1 MILSQRHLF
10 EIPDD
15 VAYLNCAYMGP
26 LPKAAREAGERGM
39 ARKARPWTIT
49 PADFFTDSETARS
62 LFAGLINARADDIAI
77 VPAASYGIAVA
88 AANIAIPK
96 GRRAL
101 ILADQFPSNVYAW
114 RERAAQ
120 DGGEVATV
128 DRPADDD
135 WTAAVLARLDERVA
149 VVSLPHCHWTD
160 GGLLDLARIGER
172 ARAVGAALVL
182 DVTQSLGALPLDV
195 AEVRPDYLVA
205 AAYKWLLGPYS
216 FGFLYVAPHR
226 HEGRALEHGWIT
238 RGGAEDFSGLVAY
251 RDDHQ
256 PGARRYDMGE
266 RANFAAT
273 PAAIE
278 SLKLITAWSVGE
290 IQATLAARTGAIA
303 ARAAKLGLSSAAPER
318 RAGHF
323 LGLRFPGGVPAD
335 LPARLA
341 AERIFVS
348 VRGTAMRVTPHLYN
362 TDADVDRLFDVLARV
377 V

>member
-1 MILSQRHLF
+1 MIPSQRHLF

-15 VAYLNCAYMGP
+15 IAYFNCAYMGP
-26 LPKAAREAGERGM
+26 LPRAAREAGERGT
-39 ARKARPWTIT
+39 ARKAQPWSIT
-49 PADFFTDSETARS
+49 PADFFTDSETARG
-62 LFAGLINARADDIAI
+62 LFAGLIGASADDIAI

-96 GRRAL
+96 GKRAL
-101 ILADQFPSNVYAW
+101 VLADQFPSNVYAW

-120 DGGEVATV
+120 DGGEVAAV
-128 DRPADDD
+128 ARPADDD
-135 WTAAVLARLDERVA
+135 WTGAVLAALDERVA

-160 GGLLDLARIGER
+160 GGLLDLVRIGER

-195 AEVRPDYLVA
+195 GAVRPDYLVA
-205 AAYKWLLGPYS
+205 ATYKWLLGPYA

-226 HEGRALEHGWIT
+226 HDGRALEHGWIT

-273 PAAIE
+273 PVAIE
-278 SLKLITAWSVGE
+278 SLKLITGWGVGN
-290 IQATLAARTGAIA
+290 IQATLKARTGDIA
-303 ARAAKLGLSSAAPER
+303 ARAAALGLSSAAPER

-323 LGLRFPGGVPAD
+323 LGLRFAHGVPED

-348 VRGTAMRVTPHLYN
+348 VRGPAMRVTPHLYN
-362 TDADVDRLFDVLARV
+362 TDADVDRLFDVLKKAV
-377 V
+377 